1 MTPLTPT
8 DIHARL
14 EAATDAYDVGAF
26 EALKAR
32 IAKGRA
38 TVMAA
43 SAGGSSQAVLAPAR
57 ATLSAL
63 EDDLARLDLKQR
75 VPFLIARAMAL
86 LADELA
92 EVTLMPEGS
101 VVTAE
106 VLGVI
111 EWVVPLGDDLAPF

>member
-1 MTPLTPT
+1 
-8 DIHARL
+8 
-14 EAATDAYDVGAF
+14 
-26 EALKAR
+26 
-32 IAKGRA
+32 
-38 TVMAA
+38 
-43 SAGGSSQAVLAPAR
+43 
-57 ATLSAL
+57 
-63 EDDLARLDLKQR
+63 
-75 VPFLIARAMAL
+75 MAL